1 MKIFFR
7 LADDKKT
14 VIIKDIDT
22 IKGNMNEEGK
32 KCFIRQSLYC
42 HEEGSL

>member
-1 MKIFFR
+1 MFR

-14 VIIKDIDT
+14 VIIKDIDA
-22 IKGNMNEEGK
+22 IKGNMNEEGKNK